1 MRRQALLVV
10 VAVLLVAAGWSAGA
24 QRAVA
29 DFEIDVEVPRGQ
41 MTVSCARGCDW
52 PQNATSRFQTTSLVC
67 ETERCRFMFN
77 GYGRIT
83 LGMPRTTR

>member
-1 MRRQALLVV
+1 MRRHARLVV
-10 VAVLLVAAGWSAGA
+10 VAALLVAAGWSAGA

-29 DFEIDVEVPRGQ
+29 DFEINVEVPRGQ
-41 MTVSCARGCDW
+41 VTVSCARGCDW
-52 PQNATSRFQTTSLVC
+52 PREATSRLHTTSLVC

-83 LGMPRTTR
+83 LGMPR

>member
-10 VAVLLVAAGWSAGA
+10 VAALLVAAGWSAGA

-29 DFEIDVEVPRGQ
+29 DFEINVEVPRGQ
-41 MTVSCARGCDW
+41 VTVSCARGCDW
-52 PQNATSRFQTTSLVC
+52 PREATSRLPTTSLVC

-83 LGMPRTTR
+83 LGMPR

>member
-10 VAVLLVAAGWSAGA
+10 VAALLVAGGWSAGA

-29 DFEIDVEVPRGQ
+29 DFEINVEVPRGQ
-41 MTVSCARGCDW
+41 VTASCARGCDW
-52 PQNATSRFQTTSLVC
+52 PQGASLLPTISLLC